1 MMVRAY
7 SSAEAS
13 WSLASMVLVRW
24 GPSKLPLASLTLA
37 EAMAERTS
45 AMVSPAE
52 ARAEGLTCTRTAGR
66 CPPDRVT
73 RPTPVIRYTW
83 RTSARPCSTS
93 RVFGA
98 SIPFMAASISSMQS

>member
-73 RPTPVIRYTW
+73 RPTPVICEIFC
-83 RTSARPCSTS
+83 AS
-93 RVFGA
+93 RVSTRSSSRVRGMA
-98 SIPFMAASISSMQS
+98 SL